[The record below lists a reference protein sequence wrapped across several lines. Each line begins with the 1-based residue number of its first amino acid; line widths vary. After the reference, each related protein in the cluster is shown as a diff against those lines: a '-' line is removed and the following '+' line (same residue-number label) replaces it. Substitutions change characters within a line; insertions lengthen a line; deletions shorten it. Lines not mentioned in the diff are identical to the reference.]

1 VTGVRQLLDDAG
13 SALDAGDA
21 YQRTGGNPFYVTEVL
36 AVGSGHLP
44 ATVRDA
50 VLARV
55 SRLSRAGREVAGTAS
70 VLGRRAELDLLA
82 EVAGQPLA
90 AVDECLNRGVL
101 VAVDGAVG
109 FRHELARLA
118 VEGSLPQAQRAAAHA
133 RALAQLV
140 ARGSADHRQLAHH
153 AAGSGDR
160 AAVVH
165 HAPLAAARA
174 ARLGAHREAAD
185 QLRLAL
191 RFHKMPGRQRAS
203 LLDQL
208 SYECYLTDQ
217 VSQARASGLE
227 ALAIYDQEREALCI
241 GRSQRW
247 LSRLSWLLARVSE
260 I

>member
-1 VTGVRQLLDDAG
+1 ILRFLGRRLAGTRLMILATFRSEEVGSDHPLTVVMGDLATLPGVVRMQLPALSVIGVRQLLDDAG
-13 SALDAGDA
+13 SALDAGDV
-21 YQRTGGNPFYVTEVL
+21 YQRTGGTPFYVTEVL

-55 SRLSRAGREVAGTAS
+55 S
-70 VLGRRAELDLLA
+70 
-82 EVAGQPLA
+82 
-90 AVDECLNRGVL
+90 
-101 VAVDGAVG
+101 
-109 FRHELARLA
+109 RLA

-185 QLRLAL
+185 QLRPAL
-191 RFHKMPGRQRAS
+191 RFHAMPGRRA
-203 LLDQL
+203 
-208 SYECYLTDQ
+208 
-217 VSQARASGLE
+217 A
-227 ALAIYDQEREALCI
+227 ALAAPPASHHY
-241 GRSQRW
+241 
-247 LSRLSWLLARVSE
+247 
-260 I
+260 